1 MLSRNSRNINASK
14 ITRYCSVI
22 LDSAW
27 GPPTHAQNGIRNN
40 FIIKVFCVQFEANH
54 ERLLHLSIIRKLFS
68 ESAPCLP
75 PVELNQS
82 NQASSDVGPTAVDV
96 TAKADLCRSLLEKDV
111 FLSNMVLNL

>member
-1 MLSRNSRNINASK
+1 M
-14 ITRYCSVI
+14 
-22 LDSAW
+22 
-27 GPPTHAQNGIRNN
+27 
-40 FIIKVFCVQFEANH
+40 QFEANH

-75 PVELNQS
+75 PVELKQS